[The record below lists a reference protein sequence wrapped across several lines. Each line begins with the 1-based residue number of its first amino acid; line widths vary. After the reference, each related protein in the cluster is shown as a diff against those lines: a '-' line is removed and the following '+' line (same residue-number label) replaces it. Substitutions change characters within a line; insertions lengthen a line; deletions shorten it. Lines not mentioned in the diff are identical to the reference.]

1 MGMGMVS
8 SMDYPYGL
16 RIELDHECLEKL
28 GVSKLPSIGDKVN
41 LSCIAEV
48 VSVSSNAEPDGEV
61 CNRISLQIT
70 DMELSKGSSD
80 KSIAKKIYEE

>member
-1 MGMGMVS
+1 MKMGMVS
-8 SMDYPYGL
+8 QMDYPYGL

-28 GVSKLPSIGDKVN
+28 EISKLPGIGDKVN

-48 VSVSSNAEPDGEV
+48 VSVSSNAEMDGEI

-70 DMELSKGSSD
+70 DMELVKGSSD
-80 KSIAKKIYEE
+80 KNIAKKIYEE